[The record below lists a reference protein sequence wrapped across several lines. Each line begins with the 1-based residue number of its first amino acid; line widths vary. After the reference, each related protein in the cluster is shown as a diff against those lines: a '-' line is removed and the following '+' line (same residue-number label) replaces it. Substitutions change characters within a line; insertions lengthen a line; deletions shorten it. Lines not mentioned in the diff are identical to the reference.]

1 MSPRYRFTHKKHT
14 YKGIMSTLL
23 GIINVGALITVVYRT
38 FLAGGSAGANESS
51 TVFLTMIMAFVG
63 IILGIVGKMESEKFY
78 LFANLGLVLNILAIF
93 SISAILYAG
102 AYGFRI

>member
-63 IILGIVGKMESEKFY
+63 IILGIVGKM
-78 LFANLGLVLNILAIF
+78 
-93 SISAILYAG
+93 
-102 AYGFRI
+102 

>member
-1 MSPRYRFTHKKHT
+1 MSPRYRFTHKQHT

-23 GIINVGALITVVYRT
+23 GIINVGALIIVVYRT
-38 FLAGGSAGANESS
+38 FLGGGGAGANESS
-51 TVFLTMIMAFVG
+51 RGFLTMIMAFVG

-78 LFANLGLVLNILAIF
+78 LFAYLGLVLNILAIF